1 MKRLT
6 ALMLCIATI
15 LSMFAQGFAADG
27 DPSGTDTP
35 SVTDTAKYLTNATD
49 PSTGRPRLYVDF
61 LGDNAGHNNAGTDT
75 PAIGST
81 VRVEDKDFSLETN
94 GADFAYGWDKYTDA
108 ATYWTDANGDGSID
122 AGEAGTIFYVGVG
135 IDRTN
140 LLKMLEEIEQTGEGG
155 ATTTSGNKGVYSFEA
170 GFYYNPQFV
179 EPYVGDYAQ
188 ADTNANYL
196 KTIEN
201 TNLTGGAMTSSGTN
215 ARWDSS
221 NYRVLEAYTGL
232 DPQMDGGLNSAGAW
246 GELTQEVL
254 ASPSNAQ
261 ISNAANGW
269 KMTYVSVEMKADRIE
284 EAARLAGYYDGE
296 FHPTSDTDTTKNKGT
311 EYLLV
316 IPFVLKTYDSRNDL
330 CFRLVRNATHFSMGA
345 APDGAINRAA
355 WERVTTRNEPYN
367 LKLQTMFTGDLNI
380 FTGKKMP
387 ELENRYKAT
396 LVMDGGGTKQNTAEV
411 AINGDPA
418 VNYARITQDGEEL
431 TGLAGGTGMHIETHV
446 APRYSVTVKAYP
458 AADSTKTN
466 LITFTEVATSKGTGY
481 REFEFIMPEEDVIVE
496 IIFTLDPNA
505 PKDYAVLLDE
515 RDRVGTDDLD
525 DGSPVGRPTR
535 DDPDAKYIDGNYTH
549 IKGKVSPV
557 ASGEYARP
565 EALHEVDSYS
575 SQYDDGEPPSDD
587 ITYKYYPVY
596 DLCGIEATAA
606 EPTWQNPIS
615 IHTDLH
621 SDYMAEIRFY
631 TADDVSFA
639 PDGYPAGAQLRTD
652 TLPDGSVEYVLVL
665 QEGGDYRFAMRA
677 SDVVVRVDYLLATQH
692 SANMVIRHL
701 DANGELDNITRELE
715 RAQLSFV
722 GYRDDNIGEMR
733 YGSVWR
739 DAGVNI
745 TTDTS
750 VDPAVTTRTDILP
763 DILAADQTNLLP
775 IPATASTYSGSLAGD
790 RAPESLDNLMRAA
803 ALCTK
808 GTVTAD
814 DYTPITDNFT
824 TGDLMALGLRK
835 DASGAHYLT
844 DADMTAFATAA
855 LELTEFLKADAT
867 KYEDFLGTYDRQ
879 VPDPANPGTNKTET
893 VTYAKLSANATE
905 AVELLRAWLAAS
917 DADKAVFKDRIAKL
931 PGPDPNYTIFK
942 WAHDYLYSEAPFDHD
957 DDRYGEGNPTG
968 TPRIRGIAVTNG
980 WTDVADK
987 QPMQAREGRVMRV
1000 TALAGSEYTVQKVVV
1015 REKSPASGTTA
1026 RSFEATKDTR
1036 YANVY
1041 TFEMPA
1047 YDVDVEVY
1055 YVLRTAPKLTL
1066 VTEPA
1071 TLPDG
1076 AAVRMVAY
1084 TPSVPGNIYATEVT
1098 KTQNG
1103 DVIPNALS
1111 GSVVRIFID
1120 KIPDDYSVSVRVTDA
1135 AGTTVQT
1142 KLLGG
1147 GVQIREG
1154 SVVTFVMPTTDTTA
1168 TVTFEKIKEDDHR
1181 AYISVVG
1188 RPAGLDITGSSGVFQ
1203 NGYPVITMQAGGEL
1217 TGTVVVPKGY
1227 YIYSVTAIGRSGS
1240 YPFEQSGNGWDNDR
1254 AASVDVKIL
1263 STMPNEDLYITVQ
1276 LAEGPPPKE
1285 PLLPVTLLVNDEGNK
1300 GVADT
1305 ANAGKKIFDD
1315 NHAVMTPYD
1324 IENPPSPVP
1333 PTRDSVV
1340 GYDLGEV
1347 ASTAG
1352 ILDQD
1357 TEYVESGSLI
1367 YVDVVCHADYY
1378 ISATVVTPTRH
1389 NIEVEWVSESRFR
1402 FATPDSACAVTVTYT
1417 KKTESDKGENFH
1429 LTVSKTESPSPDTS
1443 AANKLTALTIGGA
1456 APTNPATIAYGTTYT
1471 TDGRVAVE
1479 ATIDVDTGWY
1489 VRSVRLIQNGSTR
1502 YLSLNGN
1509 TINFIM
1515 PPTDTELI
1523 VDYRHG
1529 NRDDDAGKFDL
1540 RLEVYDPDNVNQAVD
1555 PAPPLYDP
1563 NSAKATIDHRDG
1575 SPDSTLGAFGRC
1587 ESAMS
1592 GVTTVVSG
1600 DTVTLEWEVASG
1612 YALEAIAITAG
1623 GRRISPRYVYTPAAG
1638 TDPAKTTASFDMPAA
1653 DTTVRVRFIKG
1664 DEHLYR
1670 ADIVIYGADG
1680 NLDNRASF
1688 EDTLGGSVNDDVYNR
1703 SGLHGGEYMPVY
1715 VVAADGYYIKS
1726 VTVRPSSTGI
1736 ITTLSGSF
1744 GPQFVSFNMP
1754 AADVQVDVEF
1764 AKGWPSGPGDDVAEY
1779 GVYLS
1784 VIDPMDN
1791 AGNRSHK
1798 LGESIWVYGG
1808 ERKRIDSLVD
1818 GATEYVH
1825 IHRAANARVKNVT
1838 VVDSAGHPVPWWWS
1852 GRYSST
1858 VSFEMPPLSVDVIVE
1873 YELVTDWTQYEHSV
1887 TLHTTVRD
1895 GASGS
1900 TEMMIVEQSPDTT
1913 PSALPQKPGTPIVT
1927 QNGTITGVLEGEL
1940 VKFTATP
1947 GEGSVVVAAY
1957 AVSNGRILDL
1967 YSRNAGAA
1975 PLIPDG
1981 GPATFSMPNANAD
1994 VYVVFDKAT
2003 TKPTDRYA
2011 TLYVSGPYID
2021 SSHTSGD
2028 AELFERWD
2036 ATGNTTGAI
2045 TPNNHSGSIVLGIG
2059 SRARVKFRPHTGYS
2073 LASFKILDSAGNRVD
2088 YTMVAQADGSLYDA
2102 SGYMTAEYIQPQS
2115 GSRVYVE
2122 FEQPDPNRK
2131 YTARVVV
2138 DNGGSTDNT
2147 AAIDQLPRD
2156 AWVKLIQ
2163 DAKPG
2168 EQIDINV
2175 VCATGY
2181 EFSITVLPQHRGI
2194 QAPLLLPNNR
2204 SQQSAF
2210 IMPADDV
2217 VVFVK
2222 FVTDSRTRYTAAL
2235 SVSGGSSA
2243 VTSTI
2248 RSDFN
2253 TVPLVAHSGGSAQ
2266 IVRATPDEEKV
2277 YVNTRRAENRA
2288 LGYSVESIIV
2298 ETTAGDP
2305 VPYTLDAT
2313 GNLSFPMVASNV
2325 NISVKFKSGDP
2336 PKYDLTLHVGNDG
2349 VANGTASLTEHAA
2362 PANTTGL
2369 VSGSSVGFNTR
2380 TIEVT
2385 AGQTVD
2391 LSAAAQDIGT
2401 YGIYYAYVVYGDSSP
2416 YAGQFIPFGKYDRT
2430 MAATNA
2436 SILRSL
2442 EADFVMQ
2449 PYDVDV
2455 YLFFADDAVFPPA
2468 GTVLWLSVVG
2478 PNGSGSATLTTDYCD
2493 PPTSASPLTINA
2505 GDADAFLPAS
2515 PRSYAS
2521 ISLNIATGY
2530 TVESIVITPLGSD
2543 ADGRLIGSDLY
2554 TLTMPEH
2561 TIKVRIT
2568 LKKSETTDFVATLHV
2583 SNIDKDGKTLSSP
2596 NRAEIGW
2603 PIAKTNWTDS
2613 ITSTDAILGK
2623 TNPHDSSVPI
2633 GNDQII
2639 VPERQVVDLYSYVN
2653 STGYYLLSAYVL
2665 TADGRMVPLSGDPID
2680 GTAYDPAIANDV
2692 ANAQTSFEMP
2702 ANDVDVYVVYT
2713 NLPSPPPGW
2722 RTTALVAT
2730 EAAANGDITN
2740 GGHNTAS
2747 ITEAA
2752 AGSFFYEYVYENNV
2766 LVAINTLDPTRLTPH
2781 KATVPSF
2788 GNSWHK
2794 AYAVVEGKG
2803 VYVAEETLG
2812 EGYAFSPP
2820 VTMSASGGVPPAA
2833 TLISSDPYRYNYTTL
2848 DYSSAAR
2855 MHFIEGNLT
2864 AGDLRVEIVDKQ
2876 NPGNLIVKNRV
2887 DVYAP
2892 SKPTLGLVSSDSAG
2906 AWQIIRSVDPGSQV
2920 TALVT
2925 PYEGYAATAVLIN
2938 KDGDKTEVELE
2949 RRTDGSYLGE
2959 FLMPGGGATFRV
2971 TFTRGYNAELRVIN
2985 RSSSSVSATLSSP
2998 DGRSVGDRQTING
3011 LLGGEEMTIAAS
3023 GATVQSVVY
3032 SGRTT
3037 FGHAISP
3044 LESSDWQFNMPAE
3057 DTVVT
3062 VIFGDD
3068 DSTEHTAII
3077 RVDDS
3082 SDADWDADCSIDGIR
3097 NDTRPGAVGGTNWT
3111 TGIQGEAIT
3120 GMFSTNGG
3128 WYASAYAIV
3137 RDPDGTLGELVRPV
3151 YVAQSGTSGAG
3162 LLAGLTMPNAN
3173 VEIFVRF
3180 TKTDPTPHDSYN
3192 LSLVI
3197 EGAGGL
3203 AANSATAVG
3212 VGANLSVSG
3221 TSTHA
3226 GPTSVAAGTLINVG
3240 VNRTGDYRLMSAEV
3254 EVTYTAPNVESGWN
3268 LTHRLTIPM
3277 TTTGSSS
3284 SGSFRMPFINE
3295 AIRGTTGAN
3304 GLSATVKIK
3313 LKLGYDATLV
3323 LYDGVGGSSATMT
3336 AGGKSV
3342 SVSTNGGRDT
3352 ITGLGRN
3359 DATSTTVNTT
3369 GAVSAVGYN
3378 ATDGSIVLTAAA
3390 ANGPYAYTMNGDSVI
3405 TVVTSNN
3412 TPTDRRYIAAVRMI
3426 NAGAGDWAYIT
3437 DTTTAGMPSGDIWT
3451 AAKRDDRIRLEVTV
3465 GSGRSASVTANGGV
3479 VLLPQAIGGDTTYT
3493 FDMPANDV
3501 QITVEFF
3508 DESHP
3513 TISFGVI
3520 DRTGIAGSTASMSYG
3535 SPATT
3540 LVSHTST
3547 GSESR
3552 IVGSYAGNFGT
3563 LTVDA
3568 TPINA
3573 NVAVKKIIVEGA
3585 NGGVLDITTSKTF
3598 NQNAFTNGAT
3608 VWVVFDKPETV
3619 TPPPPDYS
3627 PYITYIEVDP
3637 NSDTG
3642 WAAAGNGVGLVL
3654 NTTDPTAD
3662 GGAHWREGAQ
3672 GDNMRGLFTTAEGWF
3687 ASVKAYRMN
3696 ADGSRGSELLAMQ
3709 QNTSGGGTGSITQPA
3724 SDAKIVV
3731 LFSTDKRIVN
3741 NESKL
3746 TLAIVG
3752 HGGEAGNKAG
3762 LTLDGVLRTDSE
3774 INGSMQPDGSRYAKP
3789 VASAVKAGT
3798 AIPLDATWASGY
3810 TIAKIEVSLDSN
3822 GSVYS
3827 VPWNEYASM
3836 AAANFYMPNADATI
3850 TVYYSLEFTATLHI
3864 QNSGVVGGGANMYDD
3879 AAPGTVVSTH
3889 LGKLEGLGGGEDIVT
3904 EPSVPSGG
3912 RLVGVFYETVKT
3924 GSHSTY
3930 ATTPNARYDFDM
3942 PQEDADVYVVYE
3954 PEDEPIKSYV
3964 ARVEKYGETDVAGNE
3979 ATILNTSRDVFHTT
3993 WSTMAKQGDLIQITV
4008 NLARGYQARVIGV
4021 EPGTLYVT
4029 RTAFRTDGT
4038 TTTFTMPANSDAVV
4052 KIEFI
4057 EGYTA
4062 TLILDDSSTH
4072 ANSAKMTND
4081 SLPNVS
4087 ATSVPDGKTYIEAD
4101 SPAASSA
4108 ALDITNYEK
4117 YVGAGGTTSQV
4128 TDPPVNGIE
4137 KLGVDDT
4144 LDGDVTLSDGSKLYR
4159 LIETTP
4165 TGGTRNYGEG
4175 RLYKDGTGTLPIVGA
4190 GTVDWGMSALGS
4202 DPVEDVLITAVV
4214 LDKDDPSLIAK
4225 VQLEGDSDIN
4235 GNGANIANTLATSTA
4250 GVPASAWM
4258 SGDVWTS
4265 AISSTDTVADTIE
4278 TTVHLA
4284 PGYTATVIAINDE
4297 IYYTALATLMAG
4309 GTLTRAAMTMDE
4321 MIAAAREYARIDVT
4335 HLGATA
4341 LEATVTDDGGVV
4353 TADMPKQDAGGGSYT
4368 TGSWSDITFIVK
4380 FSAESGPRPYD
4391 PLSAEYRTGLAAED
4405 EPILEKGWIYGVNHG
4420 DYATITV
4427 PTLFTGTK
4435 SDDDKDVL
4443 QDVYRASDAENGV
4456 VGFSNDFRIY
4466 VQTDAGFIELDNST
4480 EIRLYEVEPRTDTTY
4495 PYNTGSYYTGTDEYA
4510 VDKQDG
4516 SAIAGDNGYVYT
4528 GVKFNVELREL
4539 AADAT
4544 PSAAY
4549 LAFKEI
4555 LESDSYDAVI
4565 GTKLKIRAVG
4575 QNGSISEAT
4584 QLVIPHA
4591 YALAGTLV
4599 SYAPQ
4604 HVSTLELYEYD
4615 TAASDYEAKPIA
4627 TNYLSQDYGT
4637 GLWRQDFRVMSSELA
4652 GRDRSTVFTDLD
4664 LLRGLPGATGFTTP
4678 SVGYMTYRLVISKA
4692 AALTYTRDGI
4702 QLRIENGKAALTA
4715 TDAGLLDGDYTWVL
4729 ARSSKPA
4736 VSGGGTSGSVLEA
4749 SADVGA
4755 VEPTVDMPDEPEPT
4769 VDEDAMPSDGESAGE
4784 LPTEELSDNLLE
4796 AAGEAEVTDE
4806 QVESEPSDEPITDD
4820 EPLPTDDE
4828 PIADEP
4834 LPTDDEPIADEP
4846 LPTESEPTVDETVGA
4861 VPHDDPQVAR
4871 DMVILMTGDLN
4882 GDGKIKQVD
4891 YSILYA
4897 YYSRQYRWT
4906 RANEGEAGWDD
4917 STRNPNSLAYWC
4929 DLNGD
4934 TRIDTLDLAII
4945 TDSYN
4950 YNRTTRDYG
4959 SPTGLVRAWN
4969 DSYDTTLESYI
4980 NDVQAAMPTALS
4992 EFMFDSAVESVS
5004 SSLVEDEPST
5014 EDELPAED
5022 EIPVEE
5028 ESSEGEMPSDEGE
5041 PPIETEPSIEP
5052 NADEPSE
5059 AGGEVELPRVEPS
5072 DEFILPPSASTDENE
5087 DAELPN
5093 RREDDE
5099 NDENR

>member
-27 DPSGTDTP
+27 DGGATDTP
-35 SVTDTAKYLTNATD
+35 SVTDTNGYLTNATD

-61 LGDNAGHNNAGTDT
+61 LGDNAGHNTAGKND
-75 PAIGST
+75 PKIGSI

-94 GADFAYGWDKYTDA
+94 GAGFANGWDKYTDA
-108 ATYWTDANGDGSID
+108 DTYWADANGDGSIG
-122 AGEAGTIFYVGVG
+122 AGEAGTVFYVGVG

-140 LLKMLEEIEQTGEGG
+140 LLKMLEEIERDDGLGNVTK
-155 ATTTSGNKGVYSFEA
+155 SGNKGVYSFEA

-201 TNLTGGAMTSSGTN
+201 TNLTGGAMTSSGIN

-232 DPQMDGGLNSAGAW
+232 EPQMDGGINSAGVW

-254 ASPSNAQ
+254 ANPSNLQ
-261 ISNAANGW
+261 ISNPTSGW
-269 KMTYVSVEMKADRIE
+269 KMTYVSVEMKADRTA
-284 EAARLAGYYDGE
+284 EAARLAGYYDGT

-316 IPFVLKTYDSRNDL
+316 IPFVLKQYDSKNDL
-330 CFRLVRNATHFSMGA
+330 CFRLVRNATHFSIGA
-345 APDGAINRAA
+345 AQDGAINRAA

-380 FTGKKMP
+380 FTGRKAT

-418 VNYARITQDGEEL
+418 VNYARITKDGEEL
-431 TGLAGGTGMHIETHV
+431 TGLAGGTGMRVETHI
-446 APRYSVTVKAYP
+446 APRYSVTVKAYR

-466 LITFTEVATSKGTGY
+466 LITFNEVQSTKDY

-515 RDRVGTDDLD
+515 RDREGIDDLT
-525 DGSPVGRPTR
+525 DGSPVGRPER
-535 DDPDAKYIDGNYTH
+535 DKSDKYIEGNYTH
-549 IKGKVSPV
+549 IEGRI
-557 ASGEYARP
+557 SGIAPPSEYARD
-565 EALHEVDSYS
+565 EEKHEVDSYS
-575 SQYDDGEPPSDD
+575 SPYDEEPPSDD

-606 EPTWQNPIS
+606 EPTWPNPIS

-750 VDPAVTTRTDILP
+750 VDPPVTTRTDILP

-867 KYEDFLGTYDRQ
+867 KYAAFLGTYDRD
-879 VPDPANPGTNKTET
+879 VPDTSAGANPGDTVKET
-893 VTYAKLSANATE
+893 VTYAKLSANAAE

-917 DADKAVFKDRIAKL
+917 DADKAVFKDRIANL
-931 PGPDPNYTIFK
+931 PGPDPTYTIFK
-942 WAHDYLYSEAPFDHD
+942 WAHDYLYSEVLFDHD

-1000 TALAGSEYTVQKVVV
+1000 TAAAGSEYTVQKVVV
-1015 REKSPASGTTA
+1015 REKSPAAGTTA
-1026 RSFEATKDTR
+1026 RSFEAAKDTR

-1055 YVLRTAPKLTL
+1055 YVPRITPDLTL
-1066 VTEPA
+1066 KIQPNNPVPT
-1071 TLPDG
+1071 G
-1076 AAVRMVAY
+1076 AAVRMTAY
-1084 TPSVPGNIYATEVT
+1084 TPSDPPSEYATPVT
-1098 KTQNG
+1098 KTADG
-1103 DVIPNALS
+1103 DVIKKALS
-1111 GSVVRIFID
+1111 GSTVRIFID
-1120 KIPDDYSVSVRVTDA
+1120 KIPDNYTVTVRVTDA
-1135 AGTTVQT
+1135 NGTAVQT

-1168 TVTFEKIKEDDHR
+1168 TVIFEPIDEEEHR

-1188 RPAGLDITGSSGVFQ
+1188 RPAGLDITGSSAAFQ
-1203 NGYPVITMQAGGEL
+1203 NGYSVITL
-1217 TGTVVVPKGY
+1217 PTGSALQGKVVVPKGY
-1227 YIYSVTAIGRSGS
+1227 YIHSVTAVGRSGS
-1240 YPFEQSGNGWDNDR
+1240 YPFAQSGNGWDNDR
-1254 AASVDVKIL
+1254 AASVDVSIL
-1263 STMPNEDLYITVQ
+1263 SAMPNEDLYITVQ
-1276 LAEGPPPKE
+1276 LALGPPPEE
-1285 PLLPVTLLVNDEGNK
+1285 PVLPVTLLVKDTQNTGKD
-1300 GVADT
+1300 DT
-1305 ANAGKKIFDD
+1305 AHAGKKIFDD

-1324 IENPPSPVP
+1324 IANPPSPVP
-1333 PTRDSVV
+1333 AARDKVV
-1340 GYDLGEV
+1340 GYDLGLV

-1357 TEYVESGSLI
+1357 TEYVESGSMI
-1367 YVDVVCHADYY
+1367 YVDVVCHDDYY

-1389 NIEVEWVSESRFR
+1389 NIEVEWVSDSRFR
-1402 FATPDSACAVTVTYT
+1402 FATPDSACAVTVEYT
-1417 KKTESDKGENFH
+1417 KKTDSDDGNNFH
-1429 LTVSKTESPSPDTS
+1429 LTVNKTESPSPDTS
-1443 AANKLTALTIGGA
+1443 AANALTGLTIGG
-1456 APTNPATIAYGTTYT
+1456 TIPPEGVAWRTTYT
-1471 TDGRVAVE
+1471 TGARKTVE
-1479 ATIDVDTGWY
+1479 AEIAVAAGWY
-1489 VRSVRLIQNGSTR
+1489 VRSVRLVQNGSTR
-1502 YLSLNGN
+1502 WLSLNGN
-1509 TINFIM
+1509 KVRFVM
-1515 PPTDTELI
+1515 PPADTELI

-1529 NRDDDAGKFDL
+1529 SPDDDAGRFDL
-1540 RLEVYDPDNVNQAVD
+1540 RLEVYDPDNLNRT
-1555 PAPPLYDP
+1555 PESTTPTYDS
-1563 NSAKATIDHRDG
+1563 NSAKATIAHRDG
-1575 SPDSTLGAFGRC
+1575 LPDSTLGAFGRN

-1592 GVTTVVSG
+1592 GVTVVPSG
-1600 DTVTLEWEVASG
+1600 DRVTLEWETADG

-1623 GRRISPRYVYTPAAG
+1623 GRRIAPQYVYTPPVYAADN
-1638 TDPAKTTASFDMPAA
+1638 TTIVTPAKTTASFDMPTA

-1670 ADIVIYGADG
+1670 ADIVIYGAEG

-1688 EDTLGGSVNDDVYNR
+1688 EDTLGGSVNDDIYNR

-1715 VVAADGYYIKS
+1715 IVAADGYYIES
-1726 VTVRPSSTGI
+1726 VTVRPSSTGVT
-1736 ITTLSGSF
+1736 TTLSGSF
-1744 GPQFVSFNMP
+1744 GPQFASFNMP
-1754 AADVQVDVEF
+1754 AADVQVDVKF
-1764 AKGWPSGPGDDVAEY
+1764 AKLWPDEAKF

-1784 VIDPMDN
+1784 VIDPMAN
-1791 AGNRSHK
+1791 NGNWSHK
-1798 LGESIWVYGG
+1798 LAGAIEVRGG
-1808 ERKRIDSLVD
+1808 ERKQIDSLVD

-1825 IHRAANARVKNVT
+1825 IHRVTNARVKSVT

-1852 GRYSST
+1852 GQYSST
-1858 VSFEMPPLSVDVIVE
+1858 VSFEMPPLSVEVIVE
-1873 YELVTDWTQYEHSV
+1873 YEEVTDWTQYEHSV
-1887 TLHTTVRD
+1887 TLHTSANH
-1895 GASGS
+1895 GASG
-1900 TEMMIVEQSPDTT
+1900 TAETIIVQQSPDISQTLI
-1913 PSALPQKPGTPIVT
+1913 PKGTDKVVWDGAAMSPADGKINKV
-1927 QNGTITGVLEGEL
+1927 IEGEL

-1947 GEGSVVVAAY
+1947 AAGSVVVAAY

-1967 YSRNAGAA
+1967 YSRNPGAS

-1981 GPATFSMPNANAD
+1981 GAATFSMPNANAD

-2003 TKPTDRYA
+2003 DKATDRYA
-2011 TLYVSGPYID
+2011 TLYVSGPYI
-2021 SSHTSGD
+2021 SSSRVSGR

-2036 ATGNTTGAI
+2036 ATNTTHTI
-2045 TPNNHSGSIVLGIG
+2045 TPNSHSGSIVLGIG
-2059 SRARVKFRPHTGYS
+2059 SRARVKFKPSDGYT
-2073 LASFKILDSAGNRVD
+2073 LASFKVLDSAGGRVD
-2088 YTMVAQADGSLYDA
+2088 YTMIAQADGSLYDA
-2102 SGYMTAEYIQPQS
+2102 DGYMTAEYIQPQS

-2138 DNGGSTDNT
+2138 DSAGSTDNT
-2147 AAIDQLPRD
+2147 AGIDQRPND

-2181 EFSITVLPQHRGI
+2181 EFSIIILPQHRGI
-2194 QAPLLLPNNR
+2194 QAPLLLPSNK

-2235 SVSGGSSA
+2235 SVSGGSPA

-2253 TVPLVAHSGGSAQ
+2253 TVPLVSYSGGSAQ

-2325 NISVKFKSGDP
+2325 NILVKFKSGNP
-2336 PKYDLTLHVGNDG
+2336 PTYDLTLHVGNDG
-2349 VANGTASLTEHAA
+2349 IANGMASLTEQGSS
-2362 PANTTGL
+2362 PTNTTGL
-2369 VSGSSVGFNTR
+2369 VSGAISGFNTKS
-2380 TIEVT
+2380 IKVE
-2385 AGQTVD
+2385 AGKTVD
-2391 LSAAAQDIGT
+2391 LSVDVASGSATSD
-2401 YGIYYAYVVYGDSSP
+2401 GIYDVYVEYGPSSP
-2416 YAGQFIPFGKYDRT
+2416 YAGMLIPFGSYTPTTVDGV
-2430 MAATNA
+2430 M
-2436 SILRSL
+2436 RSL
-2442 EADFVMQ
+2442 TADFVMQ

-2455 YLFFADDAVFPPA
+2455 YVVFRGSMPT
-2468 GTVLWLSVVG
+2468 GTALWLSVVG
-2478 PNGSGSATLTTDYCD
+2478 PTGSGSATLTTDSCD
-2493 PPTSASPLTINA
+2493 PPTSALPLTVNA

-2521 ISLNIATGY
+2521 IDLNIATGY
-2530 TVESIVITPLGSD
+2530 TIQSIVITPLGSD
-2543 ADGRLIGSDLY
+2543 ADGRRINDDLY

-2568 LKKSETTDFVATLHV
+2568 LKKSDMTNFVATLHV

-2613 ITSTDAILGK
+2613 ITSTDAGK
-2623 TNPHDSSVPI
+2623 ASPHAGAPNL

-2665 TADGRMVPLSGDPID
+2665 SADGRMVALSGDPID

-2730 EAAANGDITN
+2730 EASADGTMTN

-2747 ITEAA
+2747 ITEAR
-2752 AGSFFYEYVYENNV
+2752 AGSFFYEYVYENNA
-2766 LVAINTLDPTRLTPH
+2766 LVAINTLDPDRTVPH
-2781 KATVPSF
+2781 KASVPSF

-2794 AYAVVEGKG
+2794 AYAVVEGKE

-2820 VTMSASGGVPPAA
+2820 VTMSASGGIAPAA
-2833 TLISSDPYRYNYTTL
+2833 SLISSDPYRYNYTTL
-2848 DYSSAAR
+2848 EYSSAAR

-2864 AGDLRVEIVDKQ
+2864 AGDLRVEIVDRQ

-2887 DVYAP
+2887 DVYTP
-2892 SKPTLGLVSSDSAG
+2892 SKPALGLVSSDSAG
-2906 AWQIIRSVDPGSQV
+2906 AWQLMRSVEPGSQMTTV
-2920 TALVT
+2920 VT

-2938 KDGDKTEVELE
+2938 KDGDETEVELE
-2949 RRTDGSYLGE
+2949 RQTDGSYTGE
-2959 FLMPGGGATFRV
+2959 FIMPGGGATFRV

-2985 RSSSSVSATLSSP
+2985 RSSSNVSATLSSP

-3011 LLGGEEMTIAAS
+3011 LLGGEEMTVAAS

-3044 LESSDWQFNMPAE
+3044 LESSDWQFAMPAE

-3062 VIFGDD
+3062 VIFGDA

-3077 RVDDS
+3077 RVDEA
-3082 SDADWDADCSIDGIR
+3082 SDTGWRDNCSIDGIR
-3097 NDTRPGAVGGTNWT
+3097 NDTRPSAIGGTNWT
-3111 TGIQGEAIT
+3111 TGVQGEAIT
-3120 GMFSTNGG
+3120 GMFGTSSG

-3151 YVAQSGTSGAG
+3151 YVAQSGVTGAG

-3180 TKTDPTPHDSYN
+3180 TKTDPTPHDSYD
-3192 LSLVI
+3192 LSLEI

-3212 VGANLSVSG
+3212 GANLSVNG

-3284 SGSFRMPFINE
+3284 SGSFYMPFINE

-3336 AGGKSV
+3336 AGGKNAN
-3342 SVSTNGGRDT
+3342 VSTNGGRDT

-3369 GAVSAVGYN
+3369 GAVSVVGYN
-3378 ATDGSIVLTAAA
+3378 ATDGSTVLTAAGGA
-3390 ANGPYAYTMNGDSVI
+3390 YGYTMNGDSEI
-3405 TVVTSNN
+3405 IVVTSNN
-3412 TPTDRRYIAAVRMI
+3412 TPTDRRYIAAVRLI
-3426 NAGAGDWAYIT
+3426 NANAGDWAYIT
-3437 DTTTAGMPSGDIWT
+3437 DTTSAGMPSGDIWT
-3451 AAKRDDRIRLEVTV
+3451 AAKSSDRIRLEVVV
-3465 GSGRSASVTANGGV
+3465 GSGRSARVTANGGV
-3479 VLLPQAIGGDTTYT
+3479 TLLPQAIGGDTTYT

-3508 DESHP
+3508 DKNHP

-3520 DRTGIAGSTASMSYG
+3520 DRTGIAGSTASMSYAG
-3535 SPATT
+3535 GTI
-3540 LVSHTST
+3540 VSHTST
-3547 GSESR
+3547 GSEGGV
-3552 IVGSYAGNFGT
+3552 VGSYVGNFGT
-3563 LTVDA
+3563 LNVEA

-3598 NQNAFTNGAT
+3598 SQNEFANGAT

-3637 NSDTG
+3637 ASDTG

-3672 GDNMRGLFTTAEGWF
+3672 GDNMRGLFTTAEGWY
-3687 ASVKAYRMN
+3687 ARVKAYRMN

-3731 LFSTDKRIVN
+3731 LFSRDERIVN
-3741 NESKL
+3741 NESQL

-3752 HGGEAGNKAG
+3752 HGMTRGNFAEVEFPG
-3762 LTLDGVLRTDSE
+3762 GTMTGVDGGDAPSNDRFTTIVSD
-3774 INGSMQPDGSRYAKP
+3774 K
-3789 VASAVKAGT
+3789 VKAGT
-3798 AIPLDATWASGY
+3798 QIPLDATWASGY

-3836 AAANFYMPNADATI
+3836 AAANFYMPNAQATI

-3879 AAPGTVVSTH
+3879 AVPGTVVNTH

-3942 PQEDADVYVVYE
+3942 PREDADVYVVYE

-4021 EPGTLYVT
+4021 EPGALYVT

-4062 TLILDDSSTH
+4062 TLILDDSTVH
-4072 ANSAKMTND
+4072 ANLAHMTDDNLA
-4081 SLPNVS
+4081 SISP
-4087 ATSVPDGKTYIEAD
+4087 AGVPDGKTYIVAD
-4101 SPAASSA
+4101 SHVNSTTT
-4108 ALDITNYEK
+4108 DYEK

-4144 LDGDVTLSDGSKLYR
+4144 LDGNVVLSAGSKLYR

-4175 RLYKDGTGTLPIVGA
+4175 RLYKDGADALPILGA

-4214 LDKDDPSLIAK
+4214 LDENDPSLIAK

-4235 GNGANIANTLATSTA
+4235 GNGAAIRNTVDPTTA
-4250 GVPASAWM
+4250 APGSVPDSAWRTG
-4258 SGDVWTS
+4258 SIWTS
-4265 AISSTDTVADTIE
+4265 AIEENRIE
-4278 TTVHLA
+4278 AKVELA

-4297 IYYTALATLMAG
+4297 VYYDALATLMAG

-4321 MIAAAREYARIDVT
+4321 MIAAAREAAKLNLSYN
-4335 HLGATA
+4335 GATGVK
-4341 LEATVTDDGGVV
+4341 EVTVTTSGEVVV
-4353 TADMPKQDAGGGSYT
+4353 TVMPEI
-4368 TGSWSDITFIVK
+4368 TGSSETVENTRSDITFIVK

-4391 PLSAEYRTGLAAED
+4391 PLSAEYPLTLGESE

-4427 PTLFTGTK
+4427 PTLNTGATDADSGK
-4435 SDDDKDVL
+4435 EIL
-4443 QDVYRASDAENGV
+4443 QDVYRAADADKGV
-4456 VGFSNDFRIY
+4456 AGFSNDFRIY
-4466 VQTDAGFIELDNST
+4466 VQTAAGFVELDNST
-4480 EIRLYEVEPRTDTTY
+4480 EIRLYEAEPRVDTSY
-4495 PYNTGSYYTGTDEYA
+4495 MYNSGSYYTGVGEYVADTQDARGMIDDTDYA
-4510 VDKQDG
+4510 
-4516 SAIAGDNGYVYT
+4516 YT

-4544 PSAAY
+4544 PSEAY

-4555 LESDSYDAVI
+4555 LENDSYDAVI

-4584 QLVIPHA
+4584 QLVLPPA

-4604 HVSTLELYEYD
+4604 HEATIELYEYD

-4627 TNYLSQDYGT
+4627 TNYLSQDYGN

-4652 GRDRSTVFTDLD
+4652 GRDRSSVFADLD
-4664 LLRGLPGATGFTTP
+4664 LLRGVAGATGFTTP
-4678 SVGYMTYRLVISKA
+4678 NGHETYRLVISKA

-4715 TDAGLLDGDYTWVL
+4715 TDAGLLDGDRTWVL
-4729 ARSSKPA
+4729 ARSSKPTA
-4736 VSGGGTSGSVLEA
+4736 SGGGASGSVLEA
-4749 SADVGA
+4749 S
-4755 VEPTVDMPDEPEPT
+4755 EPTATEPIEPTAPESVEETQTEPIVDEPTAPVE
-4769 VDEDAMPSDGESAGE
+4769 EDYAGE
-4784 LPTEELSDNLLE
+4784 PPTEELSDMLE
-4796 AAGEAEVTDE
+4796 TSGETDITEEIIGGE
-4806 QVESEPSDEPITDD
+4806 QEAPSEDAPGE
-4820 EPLPTDDE
+4820 
-4828 PIADEP
+4828 
-4834 LPTDDEPIADEP
+4834 
-4846 LPTESEPTVDETVGA
+4846 PTEDEPTVDEPSEPAIDGETA
-4861 VPHDDPQVAR
+4861 PNDDETAAPSESVDEIELYADGQLAR
-4871 DMVILMTGDLN
+4871 DLVILMTGDLN

-4959 SPTGLVRAWN
+4959 SPTGLVRAWD
-4969 DSYDTTLESYI
+4969 DSYDTTLESYL
-4980 NDVQAAMPTALS
+4980 DDAAATGASMA
-4992 EFMFDSAVESVS
+4992 EFMFDNAVETVNVAVIEEQPSVDEPP
-5004 SSLVEDEPST
+5004 VEDEPLI
-5014 EDELPAED
+5014 EDEP
-5022 EIPVEE
+5022 
-5028 ESSEGEMPSDEGE
+5028 SEGGKPSDEAE
-5041 PPIETEPSIEP
+5041 PPTEAEPSGESDTEEP
-5052 NADEPSE
+5052 TADEPSTGDE
-5059 AGGEVELPRVEPS
+5059 PADELPSVET
-5072 DEFILPPSASTDENE
+5072 DEFILPPPASTDEKE

-5099 NDENR
+5099 NDE

>member
-27 DPSGTDTP
+27 DGGATDTP
-35 SVTDTAKYLTNATD
+35 SVTDTDGYLTNATD
-49 PSTGRPRLYVDF
+49 PATGRPRLYVDF
-61 LGDNAGHNNAGTDT
+61 LGDNAGHNSAGTNT

-81 VRVEDKDFSLETN
+81 VRVENRDFSLETN
-94 GADFAYGWDKYTDA
+94 GAGFANGWDKYTDA
-108 ATYWTDANGDGSID
+108 ATYWADANGDGSIG
-122 AGEAGTIFYVGVG
+122 AGETGTVFYIGVG

-140 LLKMLEEIEQTGEGG
+140 LLKMLEEIEQDDGLGNVTK
-155 ATTTSGNKGVYSFEA
+155 SGNKGVYSFEA

-179 EPYVGDYAQ
+179 EPYVANGDYA
-188 ADTNANYL
+188 A
-196 KTIEN
+196 TIEN
-201 TNLTGGAMTSSGTN
+201 ANLTGGAMTSNGIN
-215 ARWDSS
+215 ARWDAS

-254 ASPSNAQ
+254 ASPSNMQ

-269 KMTYVSVEMKADRIE
+269 KMTYVSVEMKADRIA

-296 FHPTSDTDTTKNKGT
+296 FHPIDDTDTEKNRET

-316 IPFVLKTYDSRNDL
+316 IPFVLKAYDSRNDL
-330 CFRLVRNATHFSMGA
+330 CFRLVRNATHFTMGA
-345 APDGAINRAA
+345 ASDGAINRAA

-418 VNYARITQDGEEL
+418 VNYARITKDGEEL

-458 AADSTKTN
+458 AADPTKTN
-466 LITFTEVATSKGTGY
+466 LITFGEVVSTKGSGY

-515 RDRVGTDDLD
+515 RDREGTDDMT
-525 DGSPVGRPTR
+525 DGSPVGRPER
-535 DDPDAKYIDGNYTH
+535 DLGDKYIEGNYTH
-549 IKGKVSPV
+549 IEGRISAV
-557 ASGEYARP
+557 AAPSEYARP
-565 EALHEVDSYS
+565 EEKHEVDSYDGP
-575 SQYDDGEPPSDD
+575 YDEGEPPDD

-606 EPTWQNPIS
+606 EPTWSNPIE

-621 SDYMAEIRFY
+621 GDYMAEIRFY

-639 PDGYPAGAQLRTD
+639 PDAYPAGAQLRTD

-692 SANMVIRHL
+692 EANMVIRHL
-701 DANGELDNITRELE
+701 DKNGELDNITRELE

-745 TTDTS
+745 STDTS

-763 DILAADQTNLLP
+763 DILAADQTNILP

-790 RAPESLDNLMRAA
+790 RAPKPLDEIMRAA

-808 GTVTAD
+808 GTITAD
-814 DYTPITDNFT
+814 DYTPITDEFT

-835 DASGAHYLT
+835 DTTGAHYLT
-844 DADMTAFATAA
+844 DADLTAFAAAA

-867 KYEDFLGTYDRQ
+867 KYAAFLGTYTRE

-893 VTYAKLSANATE
+893 VTYAKLSANAAE
-905 AVELLRAWLAAS
+905 AVELMRAWLAAS
-917 DADKAVFKDRIAKL
+917 DTEKAIFKDRIAKL
-931 PGPDPNYTIFK
+931 PGPDPNYTIFS

-957 DDRYGEGNPTG
+957 DDRYGEDNPTG
-968 TPRIRGIAVTNG
+968 TPRVRGIAVTNG

-1000 TALAGSEYTVQKVVV
+1000 TATAGSEYTVQRVVI
-1015 REKSPASGTTA
+1015 REKNPAAGTTA
-1026 RSFEATKDTR
+1026 RSFEATRDTR

-1055 YVLRTAPKLTL
+1055 YVLRTVPKLTL

-1071 TLPDG
+1071 TLPSG
-1076 AAVRMVAY
+1076 AAVRMTAY
-1084 TPSVPGNIYATEVT
+1084 TPSDPPSVYATPVT

-1111 GSVVRIFID
+1111 GSTVRVFID
-1120 KIPDDYSVSVRVTDA
+1120 EIPDDYSVRVRVTDA

-1142 KLLGG
+1142 RLLGG

-1154 SVVTFVMPTTDTTA
+1154 SVVTFVMPTTDTTV
-1168 TVTFEKIKEDDHR
+1168 TVTFEPINDDEHR

-1203 NGYPVITMQAGGEL
+1203 NGYSVITLPTGSGL

-1254 AASVDVKIL
+1254 AASLNVTIL
-1263 STMPNEDLYITVQ
+1263 SEMPDEDLYITVQ
-1276 LAEGPPPKE
+1276 LAEGPPPEE
-1285 PLLPVTLLVNDEGNK
+1285 PLLPVTLLVSDEGNV
-1300 GVADT
+1300 GTNDP
-1305 ANAGKKIFDD
+1305 ANSGKKIFDD
-1315 NHAVMTPYD
+1315 NHAVMSLYD
-1324 IENPPSPVP
+1324 PANPPTPAP
-1333 PTRDSVV
+1333 ATRDSVV
-1340 GYDLGEV
+1340 GYDLGLV
-1347 ASTAG
+1347 ASTVG
-1352 ILDQD
+1352 IVDQD
-1357 TEYVESGSLI
+1357 TEYVESGSMI
-1367 YVDVVCHADYY
+1367 YVDVVCHTGYY

-1402 FATPDSACAVTVTYT
+1402 FATPDSACAVTVEYT
-1417 KKTESDKGENFH
+1417 KKTESDDGNNFH
-1429 LTVSKTESPSPDTS
+1429 LTVNKTESPSPDTS
-1443 AANKLTALTIGGA
+1443 AANALTGLTIGGA
-1456 APTNPATIAYGTTYT
+1456 APTDPATIAYGTTYT
-1471 TDGRVAVE
+1471 TGGRLAVE
-1479 ATIDVDTGWY
+1479 AEIAVDAGWY
-1489 VRSVRLIQNGSTR
+1489 VRSVRLVQNGSTR
-1502 YLSLNGN
+1502 WLTLGAGN
-1509 TINFIM
+1509 KINFIM
-1515 PPTDTELI
+1515 PPAETELI

-1529 NRDDDAGKFDL
+1529 GPNDDAGKFDL
-1540 RLEVYDPDNVNQAVD
+1540 RLEVYDPDNTNQSTP
-1555 PAPPLYDP
+1555 PAPPVYDD
-1563 NSAKATIDHRDG
+1563 NSATATIAHRNS
-1575 SPDSTLGAFGRC
+1575 SPDSTLGAFGRN
-1587 ESAMS
+1587 EGAMS

-1600 DTVTLEWEVASG
+1600 DTVTLEWETASG

-1623 GRRISPRYVYTPAAG
+1623 GSRISPRYVYTPPVYDTDG
-1638 TDPAKTTASFDMPAA
+1638 TTVLTPAKTTASFDMPAA
-1653 DTTVRVRFIKG
+1653 DTTVRVRFVKG

-1688 EDTLGGSVNDDVYNR
+1688 ADTLGGNVNDDIYNR

-1715 VVAADGYYIKS
+1715 IVAADGYYIES
-1726 VTVRPSSTGI
+1726 VTVRPSSTGVT
-1736 ITTLSGSF
+1736 TTLSGSF

-1754 AADVQVDVEF
+1754 AADVQVNVKF
-1764 AKGWPSGPGDDVAEY
+1764 AKAWPDEAKF

-1784 VIDPMDN
+1784 VIDPMADVDN
-1791 AGNRSHK
+1791 WSHK
-1798 LGESIWVYGG
+1798 LAGAIEVRGG
-1808 ERKRIDSLVD
+1808 ERKWIDALVD
-1818 GATEYVH
+1818 GAIENVH
-1825 IHRAANARVKNVT
+1825 IHRDAHARVKSVT

-1852 GRYSST
+1852 GSYSST
-1858 VSFEMPPLSVDVIVE
+1858 VSFEMPPLAVDVIVE
-1873 YELVTDWTQYEHSV
+1873 YELVTDWSQYENNV
-1887 TLHTTVRD
+1887 TLHTTARP

-1900 TEMMIVEQSPDTT
+1900 SEMMIVEDAPDAT
-1913 PSALPQKPGTPIVT
+1913 PPTLAQKPGTTTVT
-1927 QNGTITGVLEGEL
+1927 QNGTISAVREGEL
-1940 VKFTATP
+1940 VQFTATP
-1947 GEGSVVVAAY
+1947 DTGSVVVAAY
-1957 AVSNGRILDL
+1957 AVSSGRILDL

-1981 GPATFSMPNANAD
+1981 GSATFAMPNANAD

-2003 TKPTDRYA
+2003 NKATDRYA
-2011 TLYVSGPYID
+2011 TLYVSGPYI
-2021 SSHTSGD
+2021 SSSAVSGR

-2036 ATGNTTGAI
+2036 ASNTTGTI

-2059 SRARVKFRPHTGYS
+2059 SRARVRFKPSDGYS
-2073 LASFKILDSAGNRVD
+2073 VASFKILDSAGNRVD
-2088 YTMVAQADGSLYDA
+2088 YTMRAQADGSLLDA
-2102 SGYMTAEYIQPQS
+2102 DGYMTAEYIQPES
-2115 GSRVYVE
+2115 GSRAYVE
-2122 FEQPDPNRK
+2122 FERIDTSRK

-2168 EQIDINV
+2168 EQIDIDIN
-2175 VCATGY
+2175 CATGY
-2181 EFSITVLPQHRGI
+2181 EFSIIILPQHRGI
-2194 QAPLLLPNNR
+2194 QAPLQLPNNK

-2253 TVPLVAHSGGSAQ
+2253 TVPLVSYSGGSAQ

-2277 YVNTRRAENRA
+2277 YVNTRRAENLA

-2305 VPYTLDAT
+2305 VPYTLDAA

-2336 PKYDLTLHVGNDG
+2336 PRYDLTLHVGNDG
-2349 VANGTASLTEHAA
+2349 VANGVASLTEQGTS
-2362 PANTTGL
+2362 PANTTGSI
-2369 VSGSSVGFNTR
+2369 SGAIAGFNTK
-2380 TIEVT
+2380 TIEVE
-2385 AGQTVD
+2385 AGRTVD

-2401 YGIYYAYVVYGDSSP
+2401 YGIYYAYVVYGDTSP
-2416 YAGQFIPFGKYDRT
+2416 YAGQFIPFGRYDRT
-2430 MAATNA
+2430 MATTNT

-2442 EADFVMQ
+2442 AADFVMQ

-2455 YLFFADDAVFPPA
+2455 YVFFADDADFPPA

-2478 PNGSGSATLTTDYCD
+2478 PDGSGSATLTTDYCD
-2493 PPTSASPLTINA
+2493 PPTSASPLTVNA

-2521 ISLNIATGY
+2521 IDLNIATGY
-2530 TVESIVITPLGSD
+2530 TIESIVITPLGSD
-2543 ADGRLIGSDLY
+2543 ADGRLIGGNLY

-2568 LKKSETTDFVATLHV
+2568 LKKSDTTDFVATLHV
-2583 SNIDKDGKTLSSP
+2583 SNIDRDGKTLSSP

-2613 ITSTDAILGK
+2613 VTSTDAGRQS
-2623 TNPHDSSVPI
+2623 PHDSSVTL

-2665 TADGRMVPLSGDPID
+2665 SADGRMVPLSGDPID
-2680 GTAYDPAIANDV
+2680 GTAYDPAIANNV

-2794 AYAVVEGKG
+2794 AYAVVEGRG

-2864 AGDLRVEIVDKQ
+2864 AGDLRVEIVDRQ
-2876 NPGNLIVKNRV
+2876 NPGNLIVRNRV
-2887 DVYAP
+2887 DVYTP

-2906 AWQIIRSVDPGSQV
+2906 AWQIIRSVEPSSQV
-2920 TALVT
+2920 TAIVT
-2925 PYEGYAATAVLIN
+2925 PYEGYATTAVLIN
-2938 KDGDKTEVELE
+2938 KDGDETAVELE
-2949 RRTDGSYLGE
+2949 RQTDGSYTGE
-2959 FLMPGGGATFRV
+2959 FIMPGGGATFRV
-2971 TFTRGYNAELRVIN
+2971 IFTRGYNAELRVIN
-2985 RSSSSVSATLSSP
+2985 RSSRSVSATLSSP
-2998 DGRSVGDRQTING
+2998 DGRTAGDRQSIGG

-3044 LESSDWQFNMPAE
+3044 LESSDWQFTMPAE

-3062 VIFGDD
+3062 VIFGDA

-3077 RVDDS
+3077 RVDEA
-3082 SDADWDADCSIDGIR
+3082 SDTGWRDNCSIDGIR

-3111 TGIQGEAIT
+3111 TGVQGEAIT
-3120 GMFSTNGG
+3120 GMFSTKNG

-3180 TKTDPTPHDSYN
+3180 THTDPTPNDSYD
-3192 LSLVI
+3192 LSLEI
-3197 EGAGGL
+3197 QGAGGL
-3203 AANSATAVG
+3203 AGNSATAVG
-3212 VGANLSVSG
+3212 GGANLSVNGAS
-3221 TSTHA
+3221 A
-3226 GPTSVAAGTLINVG
+3226 VDGPDRVAAGTLINVG
-3240 VNRTGDYRLMSAEV
+3240 VNRTGDYRLISAEV

-3284 SGSFRMPFINE
+3284 SGSFYMPFINE
-3295 AIRGTTGAN
+3295 AIRGTTGAT
-3304 GLSATVKIK
+3304 GLSAKVKVT
-3313 LKLGYDATLV
+3313 LKFGYDATLV

-3352 ITGLGRN
+3352 ITGLGRT
-3359 DATSTTVNTT
+3359 DATSTTVTSS
-3369 GAVSAVGYN
+3369 GAVSVVGRN
-3378 ATDGSIVLTAAA
+3378 ATDGSTVLSAAGGA
-3390 ANGPYAYTMNGDSVI
+3390 YGYTMNGDSEI
-3405 TVVTSNN
+3405 IVVTSNN
-3412 TPTDRRYIAAVRMI
+3412 TPTDRRYIAAVRLI
-3426 NAGAGDWAYIT
+3426 NADAGDWAYIT
-3437 DTTTAGMPSGDIWT
+3437 DTTSAGMPSGDIWT
-3451 AAKRDDRIRLEVTV
+3451 AAKSSDRVRLEVVV
-3465 GSGRSASVTANGGV
+3465 GSGRSARVTANGGV
-3479 VLLPQAIGGDTTYT
+3479 TLLPQAIGADETYL

-3508 DESHP
+3508 DENHP

-3520 DRTGIAGSTASMSYG
+3520 DRTGIAGSTASMSYAG
-3535 SPATT
+3535 GTI
-3540 LVSHTST
+3540 VSHTST
-3547 GSESR
+3547 GSEGG

-3563 LTVDA
+3563 LNVDA

-3573 NVAVKKIIVEGA
+3573 NVAVKKIIVEGRA
-3585 NGGVLDITTSKTF
+3585 GGVLDITASRTF

-3608 VWVVFDKPETV
+3608 VWVIFDKPETV

-3637 NSDTG
+3637 ASDAG
-3642 WAAAGNGVGLVL
+3642 WAAAGNSIGLVL

-3672 GDNMRGLFTTAEGWF
+3672 GDNMRGLFTTADGWF
-3687 ASVKAYRMN
+3687 ARVTAYRLDN
-3696 ADGSRGSELLAMQ
+3696 NSELLAMQ
-3709 QNTSGGGTGSITQPA
+3709 QNTSGGGTGSITQPS

-3731 LFSTDKRIVN
+3731 LFSRDERIVN
-3741 NESKL
+3741 NDSQL

-3752 HGGEAGNKAG
+3752 HGMTRGNFAEVEFP
-3762 LTLDGVLRTDSE
+3762 DGVMTSVDGGDAPSTDRFTTVVS
-3774 INGSMQPDGSRYAKP
+3774 GSVR
-3789 VASAVKAGT
+3789 AGT
-3798 AIPLDATWASGY
+3798 QIPLDATWASGY

-3822 GSVYS
+3822 GSIYS

-3836 AAANFYMPNADATI
+3836 AAANFYMPNAQATI
-3850 TVYYSLEFTATLHI
+3850 TVYYSLEFTATLHL
-3864 QNSGVVGGGANMYDD
+3864 QNSGVVGGGAEMYDN
-3879 AAPGTVVSTH
+3879 AVPGTRVNTH

-3924 GSHSTY
+3924 GSHSTIP
-3930 ATTPNARYDFDM
+3930 TTPNARYDFDM

-3954 PEDEPIKSYV
+3954 PEDEPIKSYI

-4021 EPGTLYVT
+4021 EPGALYVT

-4072 ANSAKMTND
+4072 ANLAHMTDD

-4087 ATSVPDGKTYIEAD
+4087 TTSVPDGKTYIEAD
-4101 SPAASSA
+4101 SPVASSA
-4108 ALDITNYEK
+4108 ALEITHYEK

-4144 LDGDVTLSDGSKLYR
+4144 LDGDVVLSDGSKLYR

-4165 TGGTRNYGEG
+4165 TGGTRNYGE
-4175 RLYKDGTGTLPIVGA
+4175 RKLYKDGTNALPILGA

-4235 GNGANIANTLATSTA
+4235 GNGADIENTLPTTAA

-4258 SGDVWTS
+4258 KGDVWTS
-4265 AISSTDTVADTIE
+4265 AVSSTESTPDTIA

-4297 IYYTALATLMAG
+4297 LYYTALATLMAG

-4335 HLGATA
+4335 HIGATA
-4341 LEATVTDDGGVV
+4341 LEATVTDDSGVNGVV
-4353 TADMPKQDAGGGSYT
+4353 TANMPKENAGGGSYT

-4427 PTLFTGTK
+4427 PTLNTGATDPD
-4435 SDDDKDVL
+4435 SGKDIL
-4443 QDVYRASDAENGV
+4443 QDVYRAADAENGV
-4456 VGFSNDFRIY
+4456 AGFSNDFRIY
-4466 VQTDAGFIELDNST
+4466 VQTDAGFVELDNST
-4480 EIRLYEVEPRTDTTY
+4480 EIRLYEVEPRVDTSY
-4495 PYNTGSYYTGTDEYA
+4495 MYNSGNYYTGVGEYVADTQDARGMIEDTDYA
-4510 VDKQDG
+4510 Y
-4516 SAIAGDNGYVYT
+4516 AGA
-4528 GVKFNVELREL
+4528 KFNVELREL
-4539 AADAT
+4539 AEGAT

-4555 LESDSYDAVI
+4555 LETDSYDAVI
-4565 GTKLKIRAVG
+4565 GTRLKIRAVG

-4584 QLVIPHA
+4584 QLVLPPA

-4604 HVSTLELYEYD
+4604 HEATLELYEYD
-4615 TAASDYEAKPIA
+4615 TAASDYETEPIA
-4627 TNYLSQDYGT
+4627 TNYLSQDYGI

-4652 GRDRSTVFTDLD
+4652 GRDRSSVFADLD
-4664 LLRGLPGATGFTTP
+4664 LLRGVPGATGFTTP
-4678 SVGYMTYRLVISKA
+4678 NGHETYRLVISKA

-4715 TDAGLLDGDYTWVL
+4715 TDAGLLDGDRTWVL
-4729 ARSSKPA
+4729 ARSSKPT
-4736 VSGGGTSGSVLEA
+4736 VSGGGASGSVLEA
-4749 SADVGA
+4749 GVDVSAT
-4755 VEPTVDMPDEPEPT
+4755 EPTAPEQTESIEPT
-4769 VDEDAMPSDGESAGE
+4769 EPGTVEDSTA
-4784 LPTEELSDNLLE
+4784 LPTEETSGDALE
-4796 AAGEAEVTDE
+4796 AVGESDTVESEQPDETAVDEPTEAEPLPTEDELLPTEDE
-4806 QVESEPSDEPITDD
+4806 QVDD
-4820 EPLPTDDE
+4820 EPLPTG
-4828 PIADEP
+4828 
-4834 LPTDDEPIADEP
+4834 
-4846 LPTESEPTVDETVGA
+4846 DETLSDTVGGVEPYA
-4861 VPHDDPQVAR
+4861 DAQIAR

-4882 GDGKIKQVD
+4882 GDGKIKQID

-4906 RANEGEAGWDD
+4906 RAEEGEVGWEN
-4917 STRNPNSLAYWC
+4917 STKNPDSLAYWC

-4950 YNRTTRDYG
+4950 YNRSTSDYG
-4959 SPTGLVRAWN
+4959 SPTGLVRAWD

-4980 NDVQAAMPTALS
+4980 NDVQATAPTSLS
-4992 EFMFDSAVESVS
+4992 EFMFSSFAEPVS
-5004 SSLVEDEPST
+5004 GAAVEDEDVVDEPAADEPSAEEPSADETST
-5014 EDELPAED
+5014 EDELPVED
-5022 EIPVEE
+5022 EIPVE
-5028 ESSEGEMPSDEGE
+5028 
-5041 PPIETEPSIEP
+5041 
-5052 NADEPSE
+5052 DEPSE
-5059 AGGEVELPRVEPS
+5059 GEPVVELPSVETP
-5072 DEFILPPSASTDENE
+5072 DEFILPPPALPDENE

-5099 NDENR
+5099 NDEKE